1 MSILVTGGGG
11 LLGSRIVR
19 KLISRGN
26 AVVSLDTNTE
36 QTRLA
41 DLSSSNKL
49 KLISCDVR
57 ELENLSAVLKSHH
70 IERVIHLAAV
80 LAPISEEKP
89 SHGFSI
95 NIQGTANVF
104 EASSRAKIKR
114 VIYAS
119 SIAVFGDQTEYGSH
133 SEVDENSLR
142 NPYSLYGYAKL
153 INEET
158 ARAYLQNTGL
168 EACGLR
174 VPAIFGHGRN
184 TGRSSAISRLISES
198 AIGQSTI
205 SDVAADQAAPI
216 IYVDD
221 AAECFVQVCLTEQ
234 IKHPIYCLPS
244 YLVTVQNAVEA
255 IRLEISHAEI
265 LFDEQAAHYKSILNV
280 SSQRFENDFEYQLP
294 DFTQRVID
302 QINEARRQK
311 TLKRP

>member
-11 LLGSRIVR
+11 LLGSRIVS

-36 QTRLA
+36 QARLA
-41 DLSSSNKL
+41 DLSNSNNL

-104 EASSRAKIKR
+104 EASSRAKIKS

-158 ARAYLQNTGL
+158 AKAYLQNSGL

-174 VPAIFGHGRN
+174 VPAVFGHGRN

-221 AAECFVQVCLTEQ
+221 AAECFLQVCLTEQ
-234 IKHPIYCLPS
+234 IKQPIYCLPS
-244 YLVTVQNAVEA
+244 YLVTVENAVEA
-255 IRLEISHAEI
+255 IQIGR
-265 LFDEQAAHYKSILNV
+265 AHV
-280 SSQRFENDFEYQLP
+280 
-294 DFTQRVID
+294 
-302 QINEARRQK
+302 
-311 TLKRP
+311 

>member
-11 LLGSRIVR
+11 LLGSHIVR

-26 AVVSLDTNTE
+26 TVVSLDTNTE
-36 QTRLA
+36 QGRLA
-41 DLSSSNKL
+41 DLSNSSKL

-57 ELENLSAVLKSHH
+57 ELENFSAQLKSYQ

-142 NPYSLYGYAKL
+142 NPYS
-153 INEET
+153 
-158 ARAYLQNTGL
+158 
-168 EACGLR
+168 
-174 VPAIFGHGRN
+174 
-184 TGRSSAISRLISES
+184 
-198 AIGQSTI
+198 
-205 SDVAADQAAPI
+205 
-216 IYVDD
+216 
-221 AAECFVQVCLTEQ
+221 
-234 IKHPIYCLPS
+234 
-244 YLVTVQNAVEA
+244 
-255 IRLEISHAEI
+255 
-265 LFDEQAAHYKSILNV
+265 
-280 SSQRFENDFEYQLP
+280 
-294 DFTQRVID
+294 
-302 QINEARRQK
+302 
-311 TLKRP
+311 